1 MKFEELLLSLAKKI
15 TTRFH
20 YSTCLKNFSRRVASG
35 LGILEEHHQVLMA
48 ANIKTHKWMI
58 EYAAEVVAP
67 VPVKTPLVSIVMPTW
82 NRGEVIERAIKSVL
96 NQQYQNWEL
105 IIVDDG
111 STDGTQKLLEKY
123 LHDKRIRSIYQD
135 HRGCS
140 VARNRGL
147 ADARGEYIA
156 YVDSD
161 VEWFPGYLSNVV
173 DAFVKDE
180 ELDAVYTAQLVE
192 DLENSFSYV
201 RCEDF
206 DYGKL
211 CRENY
216 IDLNVFAHR
225 RRLYESEGGFDE
237 NLDRLIDWDLIR
249 RYGEKYKIRR
259 VVALGGYYSYGRQD
273 QITRMRSKQHS
284 TYLVEAK
291 YQRPVDEP
299 IRVLYALWHYPQL
312 SESYVRSELRGVLKL
327 GVEVEVWSEHDVAA
341 AFESEVPVHRG
352 SLEEV
357 IARFKPHAVH
367 SHWLHIAEQLRHR
380 LKAERLPLTVRGHGF
395 EFSAGTVAKLEKDKS
410 VQGIYIFPH
419 YAERCKSSSGKV
431 HAMPIGFDPEL
442 YPPGKEK
449 DRRFVMRTAAGL
461 PTKDLKTFFK
471 TAKLCPNHH
480 FMLVV
485 CHAYLKESYLDEIF
499 RMNESLGNPAEIR
512 VDLQH
517 EEVAELMGR
526 AGIYLHTADPNEP
539 FGMPISISEA
549 MATGSYLIGRRL
561 PPSASYI
568 AQAGQLYDTPEEAA
582 YLIRETEKWTDQEW
596 EEAYVRSVDR
606 AYQCFVNV
614 NVYRP
619 LVDQWLALRHDSGR
633 RQQTRSKKH
642 SAGS

>member
-1 MKFEELLLSLAKKI
+1 MKFQEFLLSLAKRI
-15 TTRFH
+15 NNRFH
-20 YSTCLKNFSRRVASG
+20 YSTGVRNFSRRVAGG
-35 LGILEEHHQVLMA
+35 LGILEEHHQALMA
-48 ANIKTHKWMI
+48 ANAKTHKWMI
-58 EYAAEVVAP
+58 EYASEVPAP
-67 VPVKTPLVSIVMPTW
+67 APVKTLLVSIVMATW
-82 NRGEVIERAIKSVL
+82 NREEVIELAIKSVL

-123 LHDKRIRSIYQD
+123 LNDKRVRYLHQD

-140 VARNRGL
+140 VARNKGL
-147 ADARGEYIA
+147 AESKGEVIA

-161 VEWFPGYLSNVV
+161 VEWFPGYLANLV
-173 DAFVKDE
+173 DAFGKDE

-192 DLENSFSYV
+192 DRENSFSYV

-216 IDLNVFAHR
+216 IDLNVFSHR
-225 RRLYESEGGFDE
+225 RRLYEREGGFDE

-259 VVALGGYYSYGRQD
+259 VIALGGYYSYGRQD
-273 QITRMRSKQHS
+273 QITRMRSKEHS
-284 TYLVEAK
+284 RYLVEAK
-291 YQRPVDEP
+291 YRRPVDEP
-299 IRVLYALWHYPQL
+299 LRVLYALWHYPQL

-357 IARFKPHAVH
+357 IARFKPHVVH
-367 SHWLHIAEQLRHR
+367 SHWLHIAEKLRHQ
-380 LKAERLPLTVRGHGF
+380 LKGERLPLTVRGHGF
-395 EFSAGTVAKLEKDKS
+395 EFSTEVIAKLDKDKW
-410 VQGIYIFPH
+410 VQGIYVFPH
-419 YAERCKSSSGKV
+419 YADRCKSSSGKV
-431 HAMPIGFDPEL
+431 HATPIGFDPEL
-442 YPPGKEK
+442 YHPSKEK

-480 FMLVV
+480 FMLVI
-485 CHAYLKESYLDEIF
+485 CHAYLKEDYVDEVF
-499 RMNESLGNPAEIR
+499 RMNESLGNPAEIK

-517 EEVAELMGR
+517 EEVSELMGR

-549 MATGSYLIGRRL
+549 MATGSYIIGRRL
-561 PPSASYI
+561 PPSAAYI
-568 AQAGQLYDTPEEAA
+568 GEAGQLYDTPEEAA
-582 YLIRETEKWTDQEW
+582 LLIRETEKWTDQEW
-596 EEAYVRSVDR
+596 EEAFVRSVDR

-619 LVDQWLALRHDSGR
+619 LVEHWLTLPHNSDKH
-633 RQQTRSKKH
+633 QLTKSKRH